1 MRKSSNK
8 IATFPACHVDYW
20 IISIEKNPSFEPAS
34 LVLLAGIRYII
45 LIFST
50 VTVAQSVFP
59 QSLDH
64 LGNLSLETNGDLG
77 YLHFR
82 KPPPSRAPCW
92 PCYWPYWPYWP
103 YWRCACWPCSW
114 PSQDP
119 RLKKGGKGGE
129 IHVESKTMWME
140 VYWWE
145 KRRYIQQGW
154 GKLEGSKSKNGV
166 CSETNASDPII
177 GYPRAPHL
185 TTNNEP
191 CPIYQ
196 FCDLE
201 RIKKTYWYLIQ
212 KKRALSPYHW
222 ITTVC
227 GILCTEG
234 KKKPIGC
241 SEPPQDI
248 QFQGRSSVSARTL

>member
-1 MRKSSNK
+1 M
-8 IATFPACHVDYW
+8 ATFPACHVDYW
-20 IISIEKNPSFEPAS
+20 IISIEKSKLWTSFPRS
-34 LVLLAGIRYII
+34 SCRYQVHHPH
-45 LIFST
+45 FST

-64 LGNLSLETNGDLG
+64 LGNVSLETNGDLG

-92 PCYWPYWPYWP
+92 PCYWPYWPYW
-103 YWRCACWPCSW
+103 RCACWPCSW

-119 RLKKGGKGGE
+119 RQKKGGKGGE

-145 KRRYIQQGW
+145 KRGYIQQGW

-212 KKRALSPYHW
+212 KKRALSRL
-222 ITTVC
+222 I
-227 GILCTEG
+227 
-234 KKKPIGC
+234 IGLQQYVVFFAQR
-241 SEPPQDI
+241 EKN
-248 QFQGRSSVSARTL
+248 RSAAVNPHRTSSSRGDLQSVLQVDNPTCARTL

>member
-1 MRKSSNK
+1 
-8 IATFPACHVDYW
+8 
-20 IISIEKNPSFEPAS
+20 
-34 LVLLAGIRYII
+34 
-45 LIFST
+45 
-50 VTVAQSVFP
+50 
-59 QSLDH
+59 
-64 LGNLSLETNGDLG
+64 
-77 YLHFR
+77 
-82 KPPPSRAPCW
+82 
-92 PCYWPYWPYWP
+92 
-103 YWRCACWPCSW
+103 
-114 PSQDP
+114 
-119 RLKKGGKGGE
+119 
-129 IHVESKTMWME
+129 ME

-201 RIKKTYWYLIQ
+201 RIKKHTGTLFKKNGPCHLIIGLQ
-212 KKRALSPYHW
+212 QYVVFFAQR
-222 ITTVC
+222 
-227 GILCTEG
+227 E
-234 KKKPIGC
+234 KKPIGC